1 MAVAGTRVAAKRAT
15 ARERRFLVIRPSVCN
30 GREYGPYRPLGPV
43 PSARDELVGAR
54 RLEDR
59 GELGAER
66 RPGEAIARVVAGQLA
81 APAALGAGA
90 GGPPQRPGE
99 APPGV
104 GAGEP
109 AGLPPAGEGGRAV
122 AVAGGA

>member
-59 GELGAER
+59 GELRAER
-66 RPGEAIARVVAGQLA
+66 RPGEAIARVVAGQVA
-81 APAALGAGA
+81 TPAALGAGA
-90 GGPPQRPGE
+90 GGLAQRPRRPRPR
-99 APPGV
+99 ARRAQPARLPPPG
-104 GAGEP
+104 G
-109 AGLPPAGEGGRAV
+109 
-122 AVAGGA
+122 